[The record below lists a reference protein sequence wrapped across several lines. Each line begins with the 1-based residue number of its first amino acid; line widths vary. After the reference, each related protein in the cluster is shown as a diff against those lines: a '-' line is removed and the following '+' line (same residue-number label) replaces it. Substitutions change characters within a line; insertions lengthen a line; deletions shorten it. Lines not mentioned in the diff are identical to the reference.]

1 MPSRELENFEDVI
14 KSDGLDDFN
23 IADKELYT
31 NMFRGLVVY
40 TAPNTSS
47 LDSNFNGIGPGST
60 EASHCEPDYE
70 IIKNIIRFANGIES
84 PNWQN
89 DGVTHIIC
97 PKTSISLRLKSI
109 IAR

>member
-1 MPSRELENFEDVI
+1 MPSRELEKFEDVI
-14 KSDGLDDFN
+14 KSSGLDDFN
-23 IADKELYT
+23 IAGNELHT

-40 TAPNTSS
+40 TAPNNSP
-47 LDSNFNGIGPGST
+47 LDSDFNGIGPGLT

-70 IIKNIIRFANGIES
+70 IIKNIIKFANGTVS

-89 DGVTHIIC
+89 DDVTHIIY
-97 PKTSISLRLKSI
+97 PKTSISSKIKSV